1 MTGGWFFCHKTDN
14 KDSPGNRR
22 KGVTE
27 MKGKL
32 LSCLLAA
39 VLMLTIIPQTA
50 FAEDTAENSNHEK
63 IVEATIQEIGEQF
76 GDESRDPYN
85 YLDKRSGVKLRSGAS
100 AYPEYFDLRN
110 VDTDNDGKAGQTFHT
125 AEMGKSK

>member
-1 MTGGWFFCHKTDN
+1 
-14 KDSPGNRR
+14 
-22 KGVTE
+22 

-50 FAEDTAENSNHEK
+50 FAEDTAENSDHEK
-63 IVEATIQEIGEQF
+63 IVEATIQEISEQF

-85 YLDKRSGVKLRSGAS
+85 YLDMGSGGKLKSRAS

-110 VDTDNDGKAGQTFHT
+110 VDTDDDGKP
-125 AEMGKSK
+125 